1 MLGRIDFIEINEG
14 NEEVHVKDDTG
25 IYVLYDCVVQDMKTV
40 EDDTLKIGSYF
51 LTQQEVL

>member
-51 LTQQEVL
+51 LTQKEVL

>member
-1 MLGRIDFIEINEG
+1 MLGRIDFIEIKEG
-14 NEEVHVKDDTG
+14 NEEVLVKDDTG
-25 IYVLYDCVVQDMKTV
+25 IYVLKDCVLQDMKTV